1 MAIRTTLFRRDCD
14 TPASAAN
21 SVYGMEPSSGTC
33 GKILKQQSHRRHAR
47 SWACIG
53 KAVSGGGGAAMR
65 RMETYCVLDVVVVL
79 RRPGCELEKLHS
91 GFHDILPRDVD
102 VGGRIG
108 R

>member
-1 MAIRTTLFRRDCD
+1 MPDLG
-14 TPASAAN
+14 P
-21 SVYGMEPSSGTC
+21 
-33 GKILKQQSHRRHAR
+33 
-47 SWACIG
+47 
-53 KAVSGGGGAAMR
+53 VSGRQCQGGGAAMR